1 MTITADVRERA
12 VIAELPAGTE
22 TQMLEI
28 GDFIIQHNDKQIV
41 VERKSWADLKS
52 SFNDGRYSEQKAR
65 LLAARDRDPTNVSV
79 VYLLEGPVPRISAE
93 KQSRAAALKMAV
105 RDGIAVVYSS
115 DPSETAK
122 VILYL
127 DKCLCDG
134 SLDPAA
140 RAAIVAASGY
150 AGVVHHSQKR
160 ATAEANMAAT
170 ILTSIPGVSGQKA
183 AAIVE
188 LYPTIAAL
196 VKGLEEGES
205 LADIEC
211 GKRRLGP
218 ALNETIRKALL

>member
-140 RAAIVAASGY
+140 RAATVAASGY
-150 AGVVHHSQKR
+150 AGVVHHSKKR
-160 ATAEANMAAT
+160 ANAEANMAAT